1 MRGQRNRFHIIHIL
15 VYLYVSRQNRR

>member
-1 MRGQRNRFHIIHIL
+1 MRGQRNRFHI